1 MRRSTMRLM
10 ITVHHLENSRSQR
23 VLWLLEELAL
33 PYEVKRYKRN
43 PNTLL
48 APPELARVHPLGK
61 SPVITDGDTVV
72 AESGAIVEYLIDVY
86 GAGRLRP
93 PQGSAEQRRYTYWLH
108 FSEGSLM
115 PPLLMKLVFDKV
127 RAAPVPF
134 FIKPVVRGIADK
146 VTAAYI
152 GPNLKRLLVF
162 MESELSTRPWFAGPD
177 FSAADV
183 QMSYPVEAAAERA
196 GLDASYPALNS
207 WLACIHARP
216 AYIKALEVGGPY
228 SAVP

>member
-1 MRRSTMRLM
+1 M

-33 PYEVKRYKRN
+33 PYEVKRYERN
-43 PNTLL
+43 PKTLL

-93 PQGSAEQRRYTYWLH
+93 PQGSAEQRRYTSWLH

-127 RAAPVPF
+127 REAPVPF

-152 GPNLKRLLVF
+152 GPNLKRLLGF

-196 GLDASYPALNS
+196 GLDASYTALS
-207 WLACIHARP
+207 GWLARIHARP

>member
-1 MRRSTMRLM
+1 M

-33 PYEVKRYKRN
+33 PYEVRRYERN
-43 PNTLL
+43 PKTLL

-127 RAAPVPF
+127 REAPVPF

-152 GPNLKRLLVF
+152 GPNLKRLLAF

-196 GLDASYPALNS
+196 GLDASYTALS
-207 WLACIHARP
+207 GWLVRIHARP